1 MQLAWVPRVMSAA
14 PPRMR
19 AKARFSER
27 CHRRTLQWCRERR
40 QHAFLYAL
48 DECKGIFEG
57 TQYVTVLVVW
67 SGSGVGRYC
76 TAGTEAK
83 EPVPTPSLEQGL
95 SSSRGAWEKYK
106 ATRCDKKAPGPWPSW
121 RAKGS
126 TSQLAALVQ
135 QL

>member
-1 MQLAWVPRVMSAA
+1 MQRHVFLRGATGGAHCSGAKSHSSVHLHALSVEALKEPR
-14 PPRMR
+14 
-19 AKARFSER
+19 
-27 CHRRTLQWCRERR
+27 
-40 QHAFLYAL
+40 
-48 DECKGIFEG
+48 
-57 TQYVTVLVVW
+57 
-67 SGSGVGRYC
+67 
-76 TAGTEAK
+76 TEAK